1 MEKDH
6 RYKTVKVMI
15 ETGHITEFRQIFDHI
30 PKSVVARDL
39 GTNNNRMTRMITHV
53 EQFNLHE
60 LYKIS
65 ALIDIDFMKVLV
77 LGATQFLSSINEK
90 KNKKRV

>member
-1 MEKDH
+1 
-6 RYKTVKVMI
+6 MI